1 MTDRQSLTQGASY
14 MIQIARAVRDS
25 DKLERRKQIL
35 DAAERLFLSQ
45 PQGLASM
52 DELAA
57 AAGVA
62 KGTLYLYFPSKEEVL
77 LALHERG
84 AHALFD
90 AIDREIEAKS
100 DRLTLADLSSLARR
114 RIIDSPIYLPLAT
127 LVIGFIGRSIP
138 VDTVVR
144 FHMSIHE
151 RLERSGAAL
160 ERALGL
166 PAGDGARL
174 LEYSHAFVV
183 GLWQLSGCGRIV
195 IDNIDA
201 SRPDLLH
208 VVKDDPAEIQ
218 RALET
223 LWQGMLSPAS
233 TRVVPAS
240 TRRTAKKRKR
250 SANK

>member
-1 MTDRQSLTQGASY
+1 
-14 MIQIARAVRDS
+14 MIQIARAVRDA

-35 DAAERLFLSQ
+35 DAAERLFLAQ
-45 PQGLASM
+45 PEGLASM

-57 AAGVA
+57 GAGVA
-62 KGTLYLYFPSKEEVL
+62 KGTLYLYFPSKEEAL

-90 AIDREIEAKS
+90 AIDREIES
-100 DRLTLADLSSLARR
+100 RGERLTLADLSALARR
-114 RIIDSPIYLPLAT
+114 HIIDSPIYLPLAT
-127 LVIGFIGRSIP
+127 LVIGFVGRSIP

-144 FHMSIHE
+144 FHGSIHE
-151 RLERSGAAL
+151 RLERSGVAL

-166 PAGDGARL
+166 PSGDGARL

-183 GLWQLSGCGRIV
+183 GLWQLSGCGRIA
-195 IDNIDA
+195 IDNIGVTHREL
-201 SRPDLLH
+201 SH

-223 LWQGMLSPAS
+223 LWRGILSPVP
-233 TRVVPAS
+233 TRPAPTTQQRKTKKGKKS
-240 TRRTAKKRKR
+240 TAK
-250 SANK
+250 

>member
-1 MTDRQSLTQGASY
+1 
-14 MIQIARAVRDS
+14 MIQIARAVRDV

-35 DAAERLFLSQ
+35 DAAERLFLAQ
-45 PQGLASM
+45 PEGLASM

-90 AIDREIEAKS
+90 AIDREIDAKGK
-100 DRLTLADLSSLARR
+100 RLTLADLSVLARR

-127 LVIGFIGRSIP
+127 LVIGFVGRSIP

-195 IDNIDA
+195 IDSIGA
-201 SRPDLLH
+201 SCPELLH

-223 LWQGMLSPAS
+223 LWQGMLPSAP
-233 TRVVPAS
+233 TRTVPAA
-240 TRRTAKKRKR
+240 TRRQTKKRKK
-250 SANK
+250 SAGK

>member
-1 MTDRQSLTQGASY
+1 
-14 MIQIARAVRDS
+14 MIQIARAIRDV

-35 DAAERLFLSQ
+35 DAAERLFLAQ
-45 PQGLASM
+45 PEGLASM

-90 AIDREIEAKS
+90 AIDREIEARGE
-100 DRLTLADLSSLARR
+100 RLTLADLSALARR

-127 LVIGFIGRSIP
+127 LVIGFVGRSIP

-144 FHMSIHE
+144 FHRSIHE
-151 RLERSGAAL
+151 RLERSGVAL
-160 ERALGL
+160 EHVLGL
-166 PAGDGARL
+166 PPGDGARL

-195 IDNIDA
+195 IDNVGATCTEPLDA
-201 SRPDLLH
+201 
-208 VVKDDPAEIQ
+208 VKDDPAEIQ

-223 LWQGMLSPAS
+223 LWRGMLPPAS
-233 TRVVPAS
+233 IRSMPAAI
-240 TRRTAKKRKR
+240 RRKTKKRKK
-250 SANK
+250 SPSK